1 MSIKLAL
8 LKSGEDIV
16 ADWRELVLNEGDDK
30 VAAYLASYPYVV
42 SINKTDIPHA
52 DEPAKVGLSYFP
64 WMPLSKDTEIPVDPD
79 WVVTM
84 VDPID
89 EVKKSYEEKVNVI
102 KERRTNSSPDN
113 RSDSDS
119 DD

>member
-42 SINKTDIPHA
+42 TINKTDIPHA

-79 WVVTM
+79 WVVTCLLYTS
-84 VDPID
+84 DAAD
-89 EVKKSYEEKVNVI
+89 EGFRCRS
-102 KERRTNSSPDN
+102 RWSPYH
-113 RSDSDS
+113 
-119 DD
+119 

>member
-42 SINKTDIPHA
+42 TINKTDIPHA

-64 WMPLSKDTEIPVDPD
+64 WMPLSRILRYQL
-79 WVVTM
+79 
-84 VDPID
+84 IL
-89 EVKKSYEEKVNVI
+89 I
-102 KERRTNSSPDN
+102 GL
-113 RSDSDS
+113 
-119 DD
+119 

>member
-42 SINKTDIPHA
+42 TINKTDIPHA

-64 WMPLSKDTEIPVDPD
+64 WMPLSKDTEIAVDPT
-79 WVVTM
+79 WVVTL
-84 VDPID
+84 VDPVD
-89 EVKKSYEEKVNVI
+89 EVKTTYEEKINVI
-102 KERRTNSSPDN
+102 KERRKGDGSDNGTNT
-113 RSDSDS
+113 DSDS
-119 DD
+119 